1 MRVARVRLLPA
12 LLVTLLFVGI
22 GSVVLETPAL
32 ADAAAGIEG
41 TTTDAI
47 GTVLFDDFLAAF
59 EVVAVLLVAALIGG
73 VYLAKPE
80 ESRGETVREAVRTK
94 PRVETD
100 KEVDDGTE

>member
-1 MRVARVRLLPA
+1 MRAERVRVLPA

-32 ADAAAGIEG
+32 AETATGIDG

-47 GTVLFDDFLAAF
+47 GNVIFDDFLAAF
-59 EVVAVLLVAALIGG
+59 EIVAVLLVAALVGG
-73 VYLAKPE
+73 VYLAKPDK
-80 ESRGETVREAVRTK
+80 SRGEAVREAVRTK
-94 PRVETD
+94 PRIETD